1 MLSQTRVK
9 PPVSCIML
17 ARIMTRRCGFWSS
30 SYWARTSAPAGL
42 ASAATYFS
50 QNCAFSALP
59 GLGAMPVSSSRVT
72 VAGAPV
78 GIDGVAAA
86 GAGVGIDGVAAG
98 VALATTEGVAASGA
112 ALSGAGG
119 GAGGS
124 SFTFG
129 TSHGASE
136 S

>member
-30 SYWARTSAPAGL
+30 SYWASTSAPAGL

-50 QNCAFSALP
+50 QNWAFSALP

-72 VAGAPV
+72 AAGAPV

-86 GAGVGIDGVAAG
+86 GAGVGIDG
-98 VALATTEGVAASGA
+98 A

-124 SFTFG
+124 SFAFG